1 MNIMNSSSIVKEM
14 LELKTQVAQKQGLVW
29 TQEQKDRYAEL
40 LELRRALVNY
50 WFENGMV
57 AKPGKSAATAPAD
70 D

>member
-1 MNIMNSSSIVKEM
+1 MNSSSIVKEM

-29 TQEQKDRYAEL
+29 TQEQKDLYTEL

-57 AKPGKSAATAPAD
+57 AQPGKSAATAPAD

>member
-1 MNIMNSSSIVKEM
+1 
-14 LELKTQVAQKQGLVW
+14 VW

-50 WFENGMV
+50 WFENDMV